1 MKTDDELLRLAEWME
16 PQEKCDYLA
25 TELMGLTVKDERGHF
40 HVDRVGRPVPWN
52 PLKSEADC
60 MECAKKIGEMGL
72 GEHYAAILFRPI
84 HTEHCTMTMDEKKD
98 TAKTSAKLLYDYLTL
113 PLQTRVEAM
122 IKVVKNWHMAEN
134 KMWTGEGDNE
144 PA

>member
-1 MKTDDELLRLAEWME
+1 MNPE
-16 PQEKCDYLA
+16 CDYLA
-25 TELMGLTVKDERGHF
+25 TELMGWYHF
-40 HVDRVGRPVPWN
+40 EHQTWHEIYYDDNLGCETSRFVMNYKNWN
-52 PLKSEADC
+52 PIKSADDC
-60 MECAKKIGEMGL
+60 RACESKIGEMGL

-113 PLQTRVEAM
+113 PLETRVDAM
-122 IKVVKNWHMAEN
+122 IKVVKNWHLAEN
-134 KMWTGEGDNE
+134 KMWTGEEGDNE